1 VPLPD
6 ETASRDNWTG
16 RYEELRR
23 RVIDEAGRLPRGPGV
38 AIFVRQGLMAWM
50 QAWPEEAGRSISTPS
65 TQEPARLPVGLY
77 EDVTQLLVDMIFH
90 HRQEV
95 HA

>member
-1 VPLPD
+1 VPD
-6 ETASRDNWTG
+6 KTASHDNWTG

-50 QAWPEEAGRSISTPS
+50 QAWPEEAGRSISSPS
-65 TQEPARLPVGLY
+65 TQEPAGLPVGLY